1 MHHACDALSTSSHD
15 SDVDALLGQ
24 LTKLSTF
31 DLVKQRLD
39 PEADARS
46 FVEHWIMNNHHDD
59 THQEEDSH
67 H

>member
-1 MHHACDALSTSSHD
+1 MCDASSTSSHD
-15 SDVDALLGQ
+15 SDVEVLLGQ

-46 FVEHWIMNNHHDD
+46 FVEHWIMHNNHHDD
-59 THQEEDSH
+59 MHQEDDPH
-67 H
+67 N